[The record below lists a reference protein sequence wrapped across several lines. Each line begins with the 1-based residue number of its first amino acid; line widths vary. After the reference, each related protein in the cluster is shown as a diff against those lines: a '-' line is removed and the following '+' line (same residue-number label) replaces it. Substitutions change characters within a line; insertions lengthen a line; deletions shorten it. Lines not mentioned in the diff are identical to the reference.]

1 MRKYAQRQDTPILIA
16 FKLIS
21 YLRFAFIKVATR
33 SVWYLIPFL
42 SSDLGCYHCQKSFSY
57 RYIYN
62 LTEALYYPF
71 PC

>member
-1 MRKYAQRQDTPILIA
+1 MRKDAQRQDTSILIA
-16 FKLIS
+16 FKFIS

-33 SVWYLIPFL
+33 SAWRLIPFL

-62 LTEALYYPF
+62 VIEALYYPS